1 MIAALCNKK
10 IIAPVIF
17 EGKCDTKV
25 FEADVEQ
32 ILIDH
37 LKQGQTVVMD
47 NIKFHHTQKVKEL
60 IESKKCNIL
69 FLPTYSPDLNPI
81 EHY

>member
-25 FEADVEQ
+25 F
-32 ILIDH
+32 
-37 LKQGQTVVMD
+37 T
-47 NIKFHHTQKVKEL
+47 NT
-60 IESKKCNIL
+60 N
-69 FLPTYSPDLNPI
+69 
-81 EHY
+81 